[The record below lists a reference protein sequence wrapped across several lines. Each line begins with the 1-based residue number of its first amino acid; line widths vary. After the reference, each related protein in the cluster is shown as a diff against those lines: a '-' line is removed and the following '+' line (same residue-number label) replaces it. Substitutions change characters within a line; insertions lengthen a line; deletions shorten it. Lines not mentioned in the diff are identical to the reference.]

1 MHDRPKRKR
10 RTEKRPLNLVD
21 TEAVSIEYKKD
32 RLQEIKKLE
41 VDAIGCVYKLF
52 FQARKSTWED
62 NNHLIGAQSKEM

>member
-10 RTEKRPLNLVD
+10 RTEKRPLNLVG

-41 VDAIGCVYKLF
+41 VDAVGYVYKLF
-52 FQARKSTWED
+52 FQARSPLGKIIIT
-62 NNHLIGAQSKEM
+62 